1 MGRPLA
7 SALDVATPQRL
18 LEAAEIEF
26 AASGFKAARL
36 EDVASRAGIRR
47 PSLLYHFPTKQAL
60 YSAVV
65 QRAFVRLRLMLLET
79 MNLEAGIGVR
89 LEKTVA
95 AFSKF
100 LEANPTLAAVLL
112 REMIDGRGPGHEIIL
127 NEVVP
132 LLNEV
137 VLFVKRA
144 GTDEIRPGLPIRAA
158 ILQLV
163 ADALLRVVAGPIST
177 PLWGKENHAR
187 TLTRIL
193 FLKEAK
199 NGRSAPDARPRHSRS
214 RSAKRKIGSH
224 DNDAGKASLPV

>member
-7 SALDVATPQRL
+7 NALDVATPQRL

-26 AASGFKAARL
+26 AAAGFKAARL

-60 YSAVV
+60 YAAVV

-79 MNLEAGIGVR
+79 MNLETMNLEAGIAVR

-127 NEVVP
+127 KEVVP

-144 GTDEIRPGLPIRAA
+144 GTEEIRPGLPIRAA

-163 ADALLRVVAGPIST
+163 ADTLLRVVAGPIST

-187 TLTRIL
+187 TLTRII
-193 FLKEAK
+193 FLRET
-199 NGRSAPDARPRHSRS
+199 
-214 RSAKRKIGSH
+214 
-224 DNDAGKASLPV
+224 